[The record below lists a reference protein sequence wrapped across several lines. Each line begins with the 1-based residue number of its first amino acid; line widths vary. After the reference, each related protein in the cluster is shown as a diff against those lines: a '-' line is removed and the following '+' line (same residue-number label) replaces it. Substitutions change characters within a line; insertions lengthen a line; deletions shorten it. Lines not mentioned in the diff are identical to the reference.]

1 METGVVF
8 TLHRYIFRE
17 LFRVFVPATV
27 AMMLMVCVGLLVPMI
42 IDYGVSPG
50 QILRLIGYFL
60 PVTLTFVL
68 PMSALFAAS
77 VVYDRFA
84 ADRELDACRASGISL
99 GVILY
104 PGLSLAILAAAANLI
119 LSFYVSPAFVHR
131 SERSVKSNAEDI
143 LFRNIQRRGYYNLPR
158 SRFRLYA
165 DKTIPQQ
172 NLLEGVVILE
182 TRPDLSTRVISAQR
196 VRVSIETHRNYNQ
209 AVIVAEDAFRF
220 DDISPVYI
228 GRLEVEEQFPPL
240 LGDSIKFKE
249 IEEIKRIQAD
259 KMNYYPIRERAME
272 ARAQLAVE
280 LLAETLNAAFAA
292 ETPVLLEEAGGARRY
307 VLLAEGCSVDA
318 SRPFRLNLVGPVTL
332 EQRDRFREDLAVR
345 YVSRSGDNRISLQDD
360 GQNLRLEMSLEAPA
374 WERTGGIR
382 GTALRKYVN
391 DVDYPEAIADRLGID
406 NLLGKLEAAVVPGA
420 VLEGG
425 PSQVFTRLAG
435 GVRHAISRAER
446 EISSEVNSRLV
457 LGLGSIAITMM
468 GIALG
473 IRFRGGHFLS
483 AFGATSI
490 PAGIL
495 IVFIMSGKQ
504 MIKSSSTPDMLG
516 VATIWAGLA
525 LLSVMTLIAYRKLMR
540 T

>member
-1 METGVVF
+1 MVF

-84 ADRELDACRASGISL
+84 ADRELDACRASGVSL
-99 GVILY
+99 AVMLY
-104 PGLSLAILAAAANLI
+104 PGISLAVLAAANLI

-165 DKTIPQQ
+165 DKTVPEM

-182 TRPDLSTRVISAQR
+182 TRPDFSTRVISAQR

-280 LLAETLNAAFAA
+280 LLAETLNTSFADN
-292 ETPVLLEEAGGARRY
+292 TPVLLEEAGGARRY

-318 SRPFRLNLVGPVTL
+318 SRPFRLNLIGPVTL

-345 YVSRSGDNRISLQDD
+345 YVSRSGDNRISLQGD
-360 GQNLRLEMSLEAPA
+360 GPDLRLEMSLESPA
-374 WERTGGIR
+374 WERTGGFS
-382 GTALRKYVN
+382 GTACVSMSMMWTIRR
-391 DVDYPEAIADRLGID
+391 RLPTGWGSIICLP
-406 NLLGKLEAAVVPGA
+406 NSKAG
-420 VLEGG
+420 
-425 PSQVFTRLAG
+425 RRRAG
-435 GVRHAISRAER
+435 GEP
-446 EISSEVNSRLV
+446 SECSHN
-457 LGLGSIAITMM
+457 
-468 GIALG
+468 
-473 IRFRGGHFLS
+473 
-483 AFGATSI
+483 
-490 PAGIL
+490 
-495 IVFIMSGKQ
+495 
-504 MIKSSSTPDMLG
+504 
-516 VATIWAGLA
+516 
-525 LLSVMTLIAYRKLMR
+525 
-540 T
+540 